1 MELELGVW
9 LTLSIFASQ
18 PSMLANCSLVLFLQ
32 WSFDY
37 EQVEEVGL
45 VVEAFSQLGSLS
57 TVMILGLE
65 IGEAIWPGWI
75 VLDGDLEGDWSLWWI
90 CLECYRVFGR

>member
-1 MELELGVW
+1 
-9 LTLSIFASQ
+9 
-18 PSMLANCSLVLFLQ
+18 MLANCSLVLFLQ

-65 IGEAIWPGWI
+65 IGEAIWPG
-75 VLDGDLEGDWSLWWI
+75 
-90 CLECYRVFGR
+90 